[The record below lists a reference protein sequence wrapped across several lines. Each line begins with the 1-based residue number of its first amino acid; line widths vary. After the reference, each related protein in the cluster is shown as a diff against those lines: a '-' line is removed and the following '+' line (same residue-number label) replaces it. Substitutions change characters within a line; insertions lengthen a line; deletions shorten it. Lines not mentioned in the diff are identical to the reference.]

1 MSERER
7 SQDPAEGADDPN
19 VYEPQTDQP
28 DEDTDVE
35 GTDVEVE
42 DLGMAMPGAG
52 KLNEDPDD
60 PGSSDPHLRTD
71 GPAPLG

>member
-19 VYEPQTDQP
+19 VYEPTSDEP
-28 DEDTDVE
+28 DETDVE
-35 GTDVEVE
+35 ID
-42 DLGMAMPGAG
+42 DISMAMPGAG

-60 PGSSDPHLRTD
+60 PGNSDPHLRTD
-71 GPAPLG
+71 GPAPLA